1 MSITTI
7 KILQISR
14 KSSYTPVPIQ
24 QPTYQRRHLHAPYAV
39 DLTTNDNAPPA
50 VAQTPASI
58 PTVPI
63 QVPLQA
69 TFLPSN
75 IHNVQLVP
83 CLCPI
88 AEDYEYD
95 PQTDTVVIT
104 QKPNNN
110 KT

>member
-1 MSITTI
+1 MS
-7 KILQISR
+7 L
-14 KSSYTPVPIQ
+14 Q

-39 DLTTNDNAPPA
+39 DLSTNENAA
-50 VAQTPASI
+50 SSAAAAAQVPI

-75 IHNVQLVP
+75 LHNVQLVP
-83 CLCPI
+83 CLCPV

-95 PQTDTVVIT
+95 PQADSLVIT
-104 QKPNNN
+104 QKPNKN
-110 KT
+110 